1 MEVVIITDEAMSKL
15 GTDLEEFSERGEENR
30 S

>member
-1 MEVVIITDEAMSKL
+1 MGIVIIADEAMSKL
-15 GTDLEEFSERGEENR
+15 GTGLEELSERGEENR